1 MYDLLAHNRLSMQF
15 HTELLEACDWDESRL
30 EDVLHRVSLL
40 LESLRVPDLP
50 CPLEFYLEKTVKPA
64 FLSQNISEIQADIII
79 NYIKHNASFVK
90 WMMSAE

>member
-15 HTELLEACDWDESRL
+15 HTELLEACDWDDDKL
-30 EDVLHRVSLL
+30 EDILSRVSPL

-50 CPLEFYLEKTVKPA
+50 CPLDFYLEKTVKPA
-64 FLSQNISEIQADIII
+64 FLAENISEIQADIII

-90 WMMSAE
+90 WMMSVE